1 MGKFFSKLQ
10 LDRKCEPMV
19 AFWNQ
24 AGIWRG
30 GFLSRYSFGKREVY
44 PLCWRCQLSRKSII
58 EIRGLHKIYQTKN
71 GDVHALENVDLDV
84 FDEEFITVVGQS
96 GCGKTTILKI
106 ISGLLAK
113 TSGTCQVNGHEVT
126 GPLSDVGM
134 VFQAPVLPKWRNVI
148 DNVMLPVEILG
159 LDEEKYH
166 ERAMELLKLTGLV
179 GFDALIHDPPLL
191 LMDEPF
197 GALDALT
204 REAMNLELLR
214 IWQGSKKTCLLITHS
229 IGEAVFLA
237 DRVIVMTPR
246 PGKVDS
252 IIDID
257 FPRPRTADMRLDPK
271 FIEYVRHIQERIGL
285 VRV

>member
-1 MGKFFSKLQ
+1 M
-10 LDRKCEPMV
+10 
-19 AFWNQ
+19 
-24 AGIWRG
+24 
-30 GFLSRYSFGKREVY
+30 
-44 PLCWRCQLSRKSII
+44 SRKNVI
-58 EIRGLHKIYQTKN
+58 EIRDLNKIYVTKN
-71 GDVHALENVDLDV
+71 GDVNALENVSLDV

-113 TSGTCQVNGHEVT
+113 TSGSMMVNGHEVT

-159 LDEEKYH
+159 LDEEEYRQ
-166 ERAMELLKLTGLV
+166 RAMELLKLTGLT
-179 GFDALIHDPPLL
+179 GFETKFPRELSGGMQQRVSISRALIHNPPLL

-214 IWQGSKKTCLLITHS
+214 IWTENKKTCLLITHS

-237 DRVIVMTPR
+237 DRVVVMTPR
-246 PGKVDS
+246 PGKVDK
-252 IIDID
+252 IIPVDL
-257 FPRPRTADMRLDPK
+257 PRPRTAEMRLDPK
-271 FIEYVRHIQERIGL
+271 FIEYVKEIQARIGL
-285 VRV
+285 VRI

>member
-1 MGKFFSKLQ
+1 
-10 LDRKCEPMV
+10 
-19 AFWNQ
+19 
-24 AGIWRG
+24 
-30 GFLSRYSFGKREVY
+30 
-44 PLCWRCQLSRKSII
+44 LSRKSII
-58 EIRGLHKIYQTKN
+58 EIRGLNKIYHTKN

-113 TSGTCQVNGHEVT
+113 TKGTVKVNGHEVT

-166 ERAMELLKLTGLV
+166 GRAMELLELTGLV
-179 GFDALIHDPPLL
+179 GFETKYPKELSGGMQQRVSISRALIHDPPLL

-204 REAMNLELLR
+204 REAMNIELLR
-214 IWQGSKKTCLLITHS
+214 IWQGSGKTCLLITHS

>member
-1 MGKFFSKLQ
+1 MSGKT
-10 LDRKCEPMV
+10 
-19 AFWNQ
+19 
-24 AGIWRG
+24 
-30 GFLSRYSFGKREVY
+30 
-44 PLCWRCQLSRKSII
+44 II
-58 EIRGLHKIYQTKN
+58 EIRDLTKVYFTKN
-71 GDVHALENVDLDV
+71 GEVHALEKVSLDV
-84 FDEEFITVVGQS
+84 YDEEFVTVVGQS

-113 TSGTCQVNGHEVT
+113 TRGVVKVNGNDVT
-126 GPLSDVGM
+126 GPVSDVGM
-134 VFQAPVLPKWRNVI
+134 VFQSPVLPKWRNVI

-159 LDEEKYH
+159 LDEEEYRK
-166 ERAMELLKLTGLV
+166 RAMDLLQLTGLI
-179 GFDALIHDPPLL
+179 GFETKYPRELSGGMQQRVSISRALIHNPPLL

-214 IWQGSKKTCLLITHS
+214 IWQESKKTCLLITHS

-246 PGKVDS
+246 PGKVESVIAVDL
-252 IIDID
+252 
-257 FPRPRTADMRLDPK
+257 PRPRSAEMRTDPK
-271 FIEYVRHIQERIGL
+271 FIEYVKDIQGRIGL